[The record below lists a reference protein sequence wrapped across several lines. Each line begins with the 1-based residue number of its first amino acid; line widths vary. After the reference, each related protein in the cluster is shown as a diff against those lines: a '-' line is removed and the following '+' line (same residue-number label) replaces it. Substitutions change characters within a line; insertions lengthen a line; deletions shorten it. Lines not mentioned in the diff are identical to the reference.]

1 VIEERGG
8 EVEVSEWVV
17 DEVVRGVLYRE
28 VIEERGGE
36 VEVSEWVVDEVVR
49 GVSIGASS
57 RI

>member
-1 VIEERGG
+1 MIAVRG
-8 EVEVSEWVV
+8 VEVGERVV
-17 DEVVRGVLYRE
+17 DEVFARGSVRE

-36 VEVSEWVVDEVVR
+36 VEVSEWALDEVVR